1 MKLVVLCRT
10 QGTNLNEYV
19 IREDSKLAF
28 SISDSIAIEAAGI
41 AFKEL
46 RVAAQN
52 LRKESLWALLS
63 GKTFSRVPT
72 SAEIAEFLALCI
84 VQPIEKSF
92 ESSNEMQRFGLVYK
106 KLHLFDANRLVDSMK
121 TDPAFSPA
129 WDMIGDDGCS
139 MQHLFYI
146 GSDDIFL
153 LVRGRGSASVKI
165 DVVLQDK
172 NKIDH
177 NGVAALQRLSN
188 YLLHFMWSQIAEQ

>member
-1 MKLVVLCRT
+1 MKLVILCRT

-28 SISDSIAIEAAGI
+28 SISDSIAIEAAGL

-52 LRKESLWALLS
+52 LRKESLWALMS
-63 GKTFSRVPT
+63 GKTSTRVPT
-72 SAEIAEFLALCI
+72 SAEITEFLALCV

-92 ESSNEMQRFGLVYK
+92 ESSNEIHRFGLIYK
-106 KLHLFDANRLVDSMK
+106 KLHLVDLGRLVDSMK

-139 MQHLFYI
+139 MQYLFFVE
-146 GSDDIFL
+146 SDDIFL
-153 LVRGRGSASVKI
+153 LVRGREGVVKI
-165 DVVLQDK
+165 DVVLQDIYK
-172 NKIDH
+172 VVRD
-177 NGVAALQRLSN
+177 GVALLQRLSN
-188 YLLHFMWSQIAEQ
+188 YLLHFMWSQVAEQ